1 MAKWCAIGRQGLQR
15 GYSHH
20 KWRPSTGGAEKRG
33 WRIRIR
39 PLQGYGE
46 ANQSGSMCPPGTTEQ
61 QAFNMAMQEFC
72 RVHRTT
78 VEKVRAKVAAYKR
91 SKGAPAPVSP
101 GSCRPSLMHRRGRP
115 PKRKSPENNADDAVP
130 LAKRRG
136 AHASL
141 LANTGKTTPL
151 RNNLG
156 HFAGS
161 IPSVKDRDVEVL
173 WSDAAV
179 AVLTQRQLSRRQ
191 PREAVQILNPKELEE
206 LEDAASCDA
215 KQMGAHID
223 EYAQASPRKQAAHTA
238 GFCRPGSPSQ
248 SRTEQSNTLY
258 SQQRLAAWTL
268 LGHPCGTIITQQ
280 EANDSCKGPCEDIW
294 MMEQTTSS
302 LGYALPLALDTR
314 SHQCLLKRLRA
325 SEDPTEANCIFV
337 EASVSSSTF
346 SQPTGPYM
354 FAFTYRARMGQAP
367 RAGLNANTLAGNQS
381 RPSSSHQGQ
390 PSQPMKPRS
399 PATMQDLSAA
409 SEQLE
414 EQAQCVGSYLELVKL
429 RLKQAGKPR
438 DFNSNADLR
447 RCVDSRLAAAEGL
460 ERVADQLKDVLA
472 KVENSLL

>member
-1 MAKWCAIGRQGLQR
+1 MVRGYWRNGNRFQVQHVAKGQISKHIGSYRTEEEAREAAKKVYAEFLQQRLATTKAARASEAAKPRPAGQAAAAAAAGPNRKHWRHVEADGDGPYSLPRSLPGRQGLQR

-206 LEDAASCDA
+206 LEDA
-215 KQMGAHID
+215 GI
-223 EYAQASPRKQAAHTA
+223 
-238 GFCRPGSPSQ
+238 
-248 SRTEQSNTLY
+248 
-258 SQQRLAAWTL
+258 
-268 LGHPCGTIITQQ
+268 
-280 EANDSCKGPCEDIW
+280 
-294 MMEQTTSS
+294 
-302 LGYALPLALDTR
+302 
-314 SHQCLLKRLRA
+314 
-325 SEDPTEANCIFV
+325 
-337 EASVSSSTF
+337 
-346 SQPTGPYM
+346 
-354 FAFTYRARMGQAP
+354 
-367 RAGLNANTLAGNQS
+367 
-381 RPSSSHQGQ
+381 
-390 PSQPMKPRS
+390 
-399 PATMQDLSAA
+399 
-409 SEQLE
+409 
-414 EQAQCVGSYLELVKL
+414 
-429 RLKQAGKPR
+429 
-438 DFNSNADLR
+438 
-447 RCVDSRLAAAEGL
+447 
-460 ERVADQLKDVLA
+460 
-472 KVENSLL
+472 